1 MIGLAT
7 DNTLPELSGGE
18 QLLYQELCR
27 RTECKIVIWDDPQ
40 EAWRECSQIIIRTTW
55 DYSYHLPDFLKWIEQ
70 VERTG
75 IRLHNSAEI
84 IRWNCDKKYMRDLAE
99 CGVSIPETHWIPR
112 GTLTPALLAKL
123 VTEPC
128 VIKPTVSGG
137 AKDTYRVSPE
147 NVHEVAEQIKQVSLE
162 KDLMLQTFIPEIT
175 NSGEYSLI
183 FFQNE
188 FSHAVLKTPAVGD
201 YRVQAKF
208 GGLYQG
214 VEVPSGIVE
223 QARFVLDQVPFAEA
237 PLYARVDGVLRNGKF
252 MLMELE
258 LIEPYLFLEFGDEA
272 ATLLASKLSF
282 DN

>member
-18 QLLYQELCR
+18 QLLYQELLR
-27 RTECKIVIWDDPQ
+27 RTESKVVIWNDPQ
-40 EAWRECSQIIIRTTW
+40 ESWRECSQIIIRTTW
-55 DYSYHLPDFLKWIEQ
+55 DYSYHLPEFLKWVEQ
-70 VERTG
+70 VERAG
-75 IRLHNSAEI
+75 IRLHNSADI

-99 CGVSIPETHWIPR
+99 RGVSIPETHWIPR
-112 GTLTPALLAKL
+112 RTLTPELLAKL

-137 AKDTYRVSPE
+137 AKDTYRAMPE

-162 KDLMLQTFIPEIT
+162 KDLMRQTFIPEIT
-175 NSGEYSLI
+175 NPGEYSLI
-183 FFQNE
+183 FFRNE
-188 FSHAVLKTPAVGD
+188 FSHAVLKTPASGD
-201 YRVQAKF
+201 YRVQSKY

-237 PLYARVDGVLRNGKF
+237 PLYARVDGILRDGKF

-258 LIEPYLFLEFGDEA
+258 LIEPYLFLEFGDGA
-272 ATLLASKLSF
+272 ATFLASKLSF